1 MGILYNGSGGYR
13 SMTIRET
20 YVGAPRHRQQVRTF
34 ALIWAGLTL
43 LIGAATFAVI
53 YAATG
58 LANTNTQTAA
68 PSGITVQENVVPVNN
83 TNNTTNNNLGNGQP
97 LAAVA
102 AQVTATLVPTSGAP
116 ATNTKPAD
124 AAAQA
129 TTEPPTAAPPAG
141 PTATIIPVQDKDFD
155 LGIAIQE
162 GFDAGAAGTWVAM
175 ASDQLKLNWV
185 KIQLV
190 WRDMEQQKGQIDFGL
205 PDLNIPLYYKANTR
219 IMLSI
224 AKAPDWARDKNAII
238 KHGSYDGPPA
248 NNQDFVDFLNAL
260 LRRYPGMIHAVE
272 VWNEINL
279 DREWAVY
286 PQKLDPT
293 RYVNL
298 LKTARDTIK
307 AIDPNII
314 VISAALSPT
323 GNGDGIRW
331 QDDFIYFKQ
340 LLDAGMLQYTD
351 CVGAHHNGINVPPT
365 ADFNNV
371 PPRPK
376 AKFRGPWE
384 NPHHSW
390 AFKTTLEG
398 YHNRIVQAGGTTK
411 ICVTEF
417 GWPSVEGLNGQ
428 PRQGF
433 EFAGDNSLQE
443 QADFVD
449 QAVTEMQNW
458 GWIQL
463 AFLWNLNYGA
473 QAGWSMDGPVSD
485 NVVYSILGP
494 GFQPRPV
501 WQKIADRNFRGQPR
515 KASQ

>member
-1 MGILYNGSGGYR
+1 
-13 SMTIRET
+13 
-20 YVGAPRHRQQVRTF
+20 VRTF
-34 ALIWAGLTL
+34 ALIWTGLTL
-43 LIGAATFAVI
+43 LIGAATFVVI

-58 LANTNTQTAA
+58 FNSNTAQAA
-68 PSGITVQENVVPVNN
+68 PAGITVKENVIPVNSSANTSASGN
-83 TNNTTNNNLGNGQP
+83 TNNNGDTNT
-97 LAAVA
+97 AAMVA
-102 AQVTATLVPTSGAP
+102 AQVTATLVVPTSAAP
-116 ATNTKPAD
+116 ATNTKPA
-124 AAAQA
+124 AAGQA
-129 TTEPPTAAPPAG
+129 GQAPTVEPTTAAPAG
-141 PTATIIPVQDKDFD
+141 PTATNVPVQDKDFD

-162 GFDAGAAGTWVAM
+162 AFDANAAGIWVDM
-175 ASDQLKLNWV
+175 AGNQLKLNWV

-190 WRDMEQQKGQIDFGL
+190 WRDIEKQKGQIDFGL
-205 PDLNIPLYYKANTR
+205 MDLNIPLYQKANTK
-219 IMLSI
+219 IMLSV
-224 AKAPDWARDKNAII
+224 AKAPDWARDKNAKIVP
-238 KHGSYDGPPA
+238 GSYDGPPT
-248 NNQDFVDFLNAL
+248 NPQDLADFLSAVL
-260 LRRYPGMIHAVE
+260 KRYPGMIQAVE
-272 VWNEINL
+272 VWNEVNL

-286 PQKLDPT
+286 PQKLDPA
-293 RYVNL
+293 RYVAL
-298 LKTARDTIK
+298 LKVAHDTIK
-307 AIDPNII
+307 SIDPNIV

-323 GNGDGIRW
+323 GAGNGIQW

-340 LLDAGMLQYTD
+340 LLDAGMLQYAD

-376 AKFRGPWE
+376 AKFRGPCD

-417 GWPSVEGLNGQ
+417 GWPSVEGLNGK

-443 QADFVD
+443 QADFTD
-449 QAVTEMQNW
+449 QAIGEMQGW

-473 QAGWSMDGPVSD
+473 QAGWAMEGPVSD

-494 GFQPRPV
+494 NFQPRPV
-501 WQKIADRNFRGQPR
+501 WQKISDRNFRGQPR